1 MYLSNE
7 KCMTQP
13 TLVNLHTNECRQE
26 FHHNALAVK
35 LDRCFGS
42 CNALHDLSNKVC
54 ITNKTEDLI

>member
-1 MYLSNE
+1 
-7 KCMTQP
+7 MTQP
-13 TLVNLHTNECRQE
+13 TLVNLHTNEYRQE

-42 CNALHDLSNKVC
+42 CDALHDLSNTVC